1 MFRKVMMTT
10 ALLSLSLFAQTGALW
25 ASPTETRSVQV
36 HSSDLDLASENGRV
50 MLRQRIDNA
59 VHGVCSE
66 TGWGSSLAAQK
77 IIEACNAKAL
87 TTAMVQLDA

>member
-1 MFRKVMMTT
+1 
-10 ALLSLSLFAQTGALW
+10 
-25 ASPTETRSVQV
+25 
-36 HSSDLDLASENGRV
+36 